1 MIQVPCVPM
10 APYGYQQQ
18 PAVMPVQQQQPKL
31 NAVNIEINNPTVGGA
46 AQQPQYAQTTMPYY
60 NYPQAPIYTYPT
72 AQNIPA
78 YYPPQIPVCDPNAT
92 VASIPQAPQPVPAP
106 APAPAPAPVQAPA
119 PAPAPAAAPVAPAPV
134 VNAPQVNYN
143 APVPPAVVET
153 TQQQAPEVPAPVV
166 SKPEAQAVEQKP
178 EVVPSENIAPQVDI
192 NAFIA
197 KLTNPDFETQAA
209 GMEEIA
215 NLVKTA
221 PEKATELLEPKVFE
235 ALTNIVNTDSS
246 KLAGPTKEQLEAREK
261 IITGKEY
268 TEAEKQLA
276 NTITPK
282 EQAERNKSYA
292 LFATAIMQKLYLDEV
307 ARLSNQTVPLTDL
320 PGAVT
325 VVDNLKDNPDPMIRA
340 SAIEAL
346 SFIQRPEYKKDLET
360 VFNVATND
368 SDANVAEAAK
378 VALEKL
384 NQVK

>member
-10 APYGYQQQ
+10 APYGYPQQ
-18 PAVMPVQQQQPKL
+18 PTVPVQQQQPKL

-60 NYPQAPIYTYPT
+60 NYPQAPIYNYPT
-72 AQNIPA
+72 AQNMPV
-78 YYPPQIPVCDPNAT
+78 YYPPQAPVAGP
-92 VASIPQAPQPVPAP
+92 VPQPVPAP
-106 APAPAPAPVQAPA
+106 APAPAPAAT
-119 PAPAPAAAPVAPAPV
+119 PV

-143 APVPPAVVET
+143 APVPPTVVDT
-153 TQQQAPEVPAPVV
+153 TKQPTPEVPAPVV
-166 SKPEAQAVEQKP
+166 TSPEAPKAEQKP

-192 NAFIA
+192 NSFIA
-197 KLTNPDFETQAA
+197 KLANPDFEAQAA

-235 ALTNIVNTDSS
+235 ALTNIVNADSS
-246 KLAGPTKEQLEAREK
+246 KLEGPTKEQLAAREK
-261 IITGKEY
+261 IVTGKEV
-268 TEAEKQLA
+268 TDAEKQLA
-276 NTITPK
+276 NKITPK

-292 LFATAIMQKLYLDEV
+292 LFTTAIMQKLYLDEV

-320 PGAVT
+320 PGAAT

-346 SFIQRPEYKKDLET
+346 SFIQRPEYKKDLTT
-360 VFNVATND
+360 VFTVATND
-368 SDANVAEAAK
+368 SDPNVAEAAK

-384 NQVK
+384 NQNNTQNNNVNK